1 MSGMIK
7 NLKKII
13 VIILFLAIAGVSG
26 YFIFFKK
33 ESEKNNQLSQLP
45 LPALIADGIT
55 TLTPSP
61 MDNSDQAKDDFK
73 TFTFN
78 SFHGSTGISDKFE
91 FKYPADWYNDGQYF
105 SPRKIQH
112 YNLFTAKAPVYFDL
126 VLAEIFYQTELGY
139 QIETSKRR
147 NPDTTGQIDGREF
160 KRYDLI
166 DYGTYGGE
174 SAGRVKIF
182 VGPKITIDGDDYL
195 LVFHWEEKPLAED
208 MPGNNIEVFDNMLLT
223 LKFFK

>member
-1 MSGMIK
+1 MK
-7 NLKKII
+7 HFKKIS
-13 VIILFLAIAGVSG
+13 IISLFLVIAGVSG
-26 YFIFFKK
+26 YFIFFEK
-33 ESEKNNQLSQLP
+33 EPEESKQLSQIP

-55 TLTPSP
+55 HTPNLL
-61 MDNSDQAKDDFK
+61 DNSNQVKDGFK

-78 SFHGSTGISDKFE
+78 SFHGNTDISDKFT
-91 FKYPADWYNDGQYF
+91 FQYPADWYNDGQYF
-105 SPRKIQH
+105 SPKKIEH

-147 NPDTTGQIDGREF
+147 NPDTAGRIDGRDF

-182 VGPKITIDGDDYL
+182 VGPKITIDGNDYL

-208 MPGNNIEVFDNMLLT
+208 MLGNNIEVFDNMLLT
-223 LKFFK
+223 LKFIH